1 MKTKIANR
9 NHTYMPE
16 LIDKVKYC
24 SDSGG
29 EWKFDD
35 PEKII
40 NDKSIKNIQLLTHP
54 IWWTTPA
61 NLSPGE
67 KIAFFLQGREEII
80 KREAAKN
87 CKPYKTYMELNK

>member
-1 MKTKIANR
+1 
-9 NHTYMPE
+9 MPE
-16 LIDKVKYC
+16 LIEKAKYC

-40 NDKSIKNIQLLTHP
+40 YDKSIKNIQLLTHP
-54 IWWTTPA
+54 IWWTTPS

-67 KIAFFLQGREEII
+67 KNCIFLKGRKQQEKERRGS
-80 KREAAKN
+80 K
-87 CKPYKTYMELNK
+87 ELQTLQTIPHSRKIQVNLINFL